1 MAAIN
6 DLTIADEHRLGRKLT
21 EKEQYIKQI
30 ETEQQGAIEELR
42 EKMKRLDRL
51 LLGQGTRN
59 G

>member
-1 MAAIN
+1 
-6 DLTIADEHRLGRKLT
+6 LTIADEHRLGRKLT